1 MRIRSTS
8 AAPQGARQHVRP
20 AGFVTR
26 NLLNKSV
33 AALASIGISL
43 YGSRMLWVR
52 GRSTGQWRRTPVN
65 PLTLRGERFLV
76 APRGH
81 VQWTK
86 NLRAGGTGELR
97 LGRRVERFTAT
108 EVADAD
114 KVDILRAYLR
124 TWAFEVG
131 VFFDGVG
138 ADSPDS
144 ELARISPRHPVFRI
158 TV

>member
-1 MRIRSTS
+1 MPLQPATS
-8 AAPQGARQHVRP
+8 ERDYVRQP
-20 AGFVTR
+20 GFGTR
-26 NLLNKSV
+26 NLLNKAV
-33 AALASIGISL
+33 AALAAAGISL

-52 GRSTGQWRRTPVN
+52 GRTTGQWRRTPVN
-65 PLTLRGERFLV
+65 PLTVNGERFLV

-86 NLRAGGTGELR
+86 NLRASGGGELR
-97 LGRRVERFTAT
+97 LGRRREEFAAT

-114 KVDILRAYLR
+114 KPDILRAYLR

-158 TV
+158 TPRA

>member
-1 MRIRSTS
+1 MPLQPAPS
-8 AAPQGARQHVRP
+8 AQRYVRP

-26 NLLNKSV
+26 NLLNRSV
-33 AALASIGISL
+33 AALAAAGISL

-65 PLTLRGERFLV
+65 PLTLNGERYLV

-86 NLRAGGTGELR
+86 NLRASGGGELH
-97 LGRRVERFTAT
+97 LGRRAEEFAAI

-114 KVDILRAYLR
+114 KPDILRAYLR
-124 TWAFEVG
+124 AWAFESG
-131 VFFDGVG
+131 AFFDGVS

-144 ELARISPRHPVFRI
+144 DLVRISPRHPVFRLAPPA
-158 TV
+158 